1 MNFYKKPFCVGCSFS
16 SSRAEFGSCSI
27 HRELESKW
35 SSFLGVEDT
44 ISFGMGFATNSMNIP
59 ALVGPGS
66 LIISDELNHTSLI
79 LGCRLSGAKT
89 VVYRKMDFYAENAGQ
104 KI

>member
-1 MNFYKKPFCVGCSFS
+1 
-16 SSRAEFGSCSI
+16 
-27 HRELESKW
+27 
-35 SSFLGVEDT
+35 
-44 ISFGMGFATNSMNIP
+44 MNIP

-89 VVYRKMDFYAENAGQ
+89 VVYRKMEFYAFKDKNFLKFWQ
-104 KI
+104 IYF